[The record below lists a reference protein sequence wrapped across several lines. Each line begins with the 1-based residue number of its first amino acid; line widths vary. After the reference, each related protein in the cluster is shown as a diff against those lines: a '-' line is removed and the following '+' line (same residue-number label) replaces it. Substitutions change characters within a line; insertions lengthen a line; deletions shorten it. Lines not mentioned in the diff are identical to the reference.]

1 MKRRMRLFVLV
12 VAAFSLIASACF
24 QIRGIKVIGEKVL
37 TSVGQS
43 TELKIDMF
51 RQSQIND
58 STNYVFLL
66 IGLNDLDYGS
76 TTNFDLKGN
85 WGGPLSVAS
94 DTGLKNFLL
103 ADDNCAALGVSATDI
118 DAASFD
124 EWIAIRTT
132 TKVDSSSNGFYKSMR
147 EKITVSREASTN
159 DTSYGQIVV
168 FSGVTGV
175 TSGWTSGLLGN
186 TTCTSMFIT
195 GIPFK

>member
-1 MKRRMRLFVLV
+1 MTRRMRLFVLV

-24 QIRGIKVIGEKVL
+24 QIRGIKVVGDKVL

-43 TELKIDMF
+43 TQVKIDLF

-76 TTNFDLKGN
+76 TTQFDLKGN
-85 WGGPLSVAS
+85 WGGPLATTL
-94 DTGLKNFLL
+94 DNGLESFLL

-118 DAASFD
+118 NAASFD
-124 EWIAIRTT
+124 EWVAIRTQV
-132 TKVDSSSNGFYKSMR
+132 KVNSSNNGFFKSMR
-147 EKITVSREASTN
+147 EKITVSRETGTN
-159 DTSYGQIVV
+159 DNNYGQMVV